1 MKEFGQKETVLLDA
15 LRAAV
20 NQESELEAELAQ
32 ARMHRDAVIVSLL
45 GTKVPRKMISS
56 IAGLAE
62 ISIYKIAAKER
73 ARRVIPIVAEETV
86 PVVREVPEGAH
97 PLLGWELEAGVA

>member
-1 MKEFGQKETVLLDA
+1 MLDE

-20 NQESELEAELAQ
+20 AREKELEEELGG
-32 ARMHRDAVIVSLL
+32 ARAIRDAVIVNLL
-45 GTKVPRKMISS
+45 STKVPRKMISS

-73 ARRVIPIVAEETV
+73 SRREPVAVPAPMTVEEALA
-86 PVVREVPEGAH
+86 PVLRPVAEGAH
-97 PLLGWELEAGVA
+97 PLLGWELEAVAS